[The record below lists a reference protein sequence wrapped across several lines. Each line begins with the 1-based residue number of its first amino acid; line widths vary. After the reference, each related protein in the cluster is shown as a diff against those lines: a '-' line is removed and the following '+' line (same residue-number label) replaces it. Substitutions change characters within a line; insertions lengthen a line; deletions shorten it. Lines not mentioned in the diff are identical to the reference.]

1 MAYFAKVRNGV
12 VQDVIKCDQSHI
24 DSLLDTSPGKWIE
37 TWKDGGPRKNFASI
51 DHIYDKTRDMFY
63 RRQPFPSW
71 TLNIETGKWEPPVSL
86 PDNDNY
92 YIWNE
97 EEQTWDEVDGN

>member
-12 VQDVIKCDQSHI
+12 VQDVIKCEQSHI
-24 DSLLDTSPGKWIE
+24 DNLLDTSPGKWIE

-51 DHIYDKTRDMFY
+51 GHIYDKVRDMFY

-71 TLNIETGKWEPPVSL
+71 ILNEETGRWDAPIEIPSTSGF
-86 PDNDNY
+86 Y
-92 YIWNE
+92 EWNE
-97 EEQTWDEVDGN
+97 ETQTWDEVDGI